1 MEIPQQT
8 SGVPSVHGAAKTL
21 FGYVQR
27 LRNGLDEEMMR
38 LSSQASWRSV
48 NKARV

>member
-21 FGYVQR
+21 FGYVHR

-38 LSSQASWRSV
+38 LSSQANLSRVS
-48 NKARV
+48 KARV

>member
-8 SGVPSVHGAAKTL
+8 SVVPRVHGAAKTL
-21 FGYVQR
+21 FNYVQR

-38 LSSQASWRSV
+38 LSSQASWHGVSE
-48 NKARV
+48 ARV